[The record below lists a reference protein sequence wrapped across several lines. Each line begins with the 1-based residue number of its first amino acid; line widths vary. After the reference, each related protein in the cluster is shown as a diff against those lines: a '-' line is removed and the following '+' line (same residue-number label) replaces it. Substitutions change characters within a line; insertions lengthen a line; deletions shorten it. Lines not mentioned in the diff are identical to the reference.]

1 MNFKKMTKAQ
11 LIEELEKVSSTSVV
25 ENLGEV
31 EKLKSEIALLKSANS
46 SFLETNKTLEAD
58 VNRLKS
64 QNKSLVEESK
74 VTDDKI
80 AELQNKLKNKDSQLA
95 TATEKLSLTIKD
107 CGKLND
113 ELTSL
118 KRELDDTKTYWSIS
132 VLTLVLILVF
142 TLV

>member
-1 MNFKKMTKAQ
+1 MNYKKMTKAQ

-46 SFLETNKTLEAD
+46 SFLDTNKTLEAD
-58 VNRLKS
+58 VNRLKE

-74 VTDDKI
+74 VLDDKVV
-80 AELQNKLKNKDSQLA
+80 ELQNKLKNKDSQLT